1 METVCVEVEPNRNA
15 EAYRN
20 YQPAGLPVQVE
31 KHLDFI
37 ELCDG
42 KYRSRPM

>member
-1 METVCVEVEPNRNA
+1 MNALEPNRNA

-20 YQPAGLPVQVE
+20 HQINSELPKIE

-37 ELCDG
+37 EFSQG
-42 KYRSRPM
+42 KLYLL